1 MVARVNYYQNCIYT
15 IMPVFAHHAAGLN
28 EQTTYI
34 RNGGPR
40 ASVIVVY
47 DETGMELAHGR
58 SD

>member
-1 MVARVNYYQNCIYT
+1 M
-15 IMPVFAHHAAGLN
+15 FAHHAAGLN

-47 DETGMELAHGR
+47 DETGTELAHGR